1 MDTDSTG
8 GAAAVQLDATSY
20 ADTVPGG
27 RSPSPAAYVA
37 GAVSAVLLAAGGVA
51 PVVEGVPRGYAS
63 VPLLVVLAVAPM
75 VVVAVLAVRGRH
87 QAAAGVLAAVA
98 ALAPGRLV
106 LDLILLTDPLRA
118 ARPELFRLHALA
130 EPATGAGLWLLLAGH
145 VVAIAAG
152 VLAIRAVAPS
162 ADASWPPPPSAAA
175 EAVAAK
181 ARWNENRPAAG
192 RSAPAEVLGEPGA
205 SAVPASKARHGVT
218 ASLAHATDAETSAGV
233 PATSSSPTEPRTA
246 GSERTTSGGPESA
259 AGGEPTAA
267 GRGEATGTNGGPA
280 APTAGGAGRA
290 ATNADGGERAATDG
304 PAERDGARSRAGSSG
319 PAATVAGEPGP
330 GTPAWPEAAQPA
342 PARRSG
348 LILGLAAA
356 VVAAVGLMM
365 APFASSDAFL
375 PAAGAFEGPGLVL
388 AGSLLLAFALPVATV
403 LLAGSGSAVARGGLL
418 GLGVTAAVVGL
429 PNLVAGL
436 SLPGVR
442 LSAGPILVLVGAAG
456 MIAAAFLPTAAADA
470 APDDSPDGSAGEI
483 TLPGIRRLRIVTG
496 ALAVLTAAAA
506 VAGALTPQV
515 VVTGN
520 FDGPPSP
527 SRWALLAAGLL
538 VGVLGLVLFTAGP
551 AAYVRPVLSVAWV
564 TVPLAGTAVLTMAV
578 TATELGA
585 GLTPGPG
592 VLWTALAIAGSAITA
607 CCSVVAGMVERDE
620 TTDPATALGNG
631 SAVPGTALLAPLAAA
646 GILALAA
653 FGIPSILATDYVEPA
668 LWTSFGTPSWGL
680 LVALLTV
687 LGACVL
693 APRCRPARAAA
704 LLAGA
709 ACVAALRAAELPL
722 ARHEIA
728 GAHAGPGWW
737 LALAAAL
744 ALVVAAVLA
753 ARGTT
758 HTPKP
763 RSGSIR

>member
-8 GAAAVQLDATSY
+8 GVAAVQLDATSD
-20 ADTVPGG
+20 AGDAGSG
-27 RSPSPAAYVA
+27 SPSPVAYVA
-37 GAVSAVLLAAGGVA
+37 GAVSAVLLAAGGAVPVA
-51 PVVEGVPRGYAS
+51 DGVPRGYAS

-87 QAAAGVLAAVA
+87 QTAAGVLAAVA

-118 ARPELFRLHALA
+118 ARPELFRVHALA

-152 VLAIRAVAPS
+152 VLAMRAVAPN

-181 ARWNENRPAAG
+181 SQWSERRPATG
-192 RSAPAEVLGEPGA
+192 RSAPGEASGEPGA
-205 SAVPASKARHGVT
+205 RAVPSGKARRGVT
-218 ASLAHATDAETSAGV
+218 AS
-233 PATSSSPTEPRTA
+233 P
-246 GSERTTSGGPESA
+246 
-259 AGGEPTAA
+259 
-267 GRGEATGTNGGPA
+267 
-280 APTAGGAGRA
+280 
-290 ATNADGGERAATDG
+290 ATDG
-304 PAERDGARSRAGSSG
+304 RSVEDGARSRTGSRIPAGT
-319 PAATVAGEPGP
+319 AAGEPADP
-330 GTPAWPEAAQPA
+330 GTPAWPEAAQA
-342 PARRSG
+342 ARSGRAGRSG
-348 LILGLAAA
+348 LILGIAAA
-356 VVAAVGLMM
+356 IVAAVGLMM
-365 APFASSDAFL
+365 APFASTDAFL
-375 PAAGAFEGPGLVL
+375 PAASALEGPGLVL

-418 GLGVTAAVVGL
+418 GLGVTATVVGL
-429 PNLVAGL
+429 PNLVSGL

-442 LSAGPILVLVGAAG
+442 LSAGPVLVLVGAAG
-456 MIAAAFLPTAAADA
+456 MIAAAFLPTAATRDATSDA
-470 APDDSPDGSAGEI
+470 APDDDAAEI

-520 FDGPPSP
+520 LDGPPSP

-564 TVPLAGTAVLTMAV
+564 AVPLAGTAVLTMAV

-631 SAVPGTALLAPLAAA
+631 SAVPGAGLLAPLAAA
-646 GILALAA
+646 GILALGA

-709 ACVAALRAAELPL
+709 ACVAGLRAAELPL

-753 ARGTT
+753 ARGTI
-758 HTPKP
+758 HTPKT